1 MVVIKRA
8 VALLLMT
15 ILIAINA
22 TVAYATEPEDTDVV
36 AGEASAGA
44 GSSIEE
50 KAEKKKDDEPVTESS
65 SMSAS
70 DGASV
75 QANAASTSDT
85 SDSGNAAS
93 TGDTLDSSA
102 AASTGDSA
110 LDDIVT
116 IDQELLLQ
124 YQGGQDQNLVLPSFA
139 RKGMGYSAPVQMP
152 YNADFY
158 IREGRV
164 GADIPSEPQNYSYT
178 EYSAAIYVENAL
190 LPNKLELIG
199 QGAFD
204 GNQSNLRDDG
214 FTANNDVSNALFN
227 VPSAEQIKAV
237 VSSFDPE
244 KHYVVWYAVKNP
256 FGMIHVDGVI
266 RQKEIIEEVPEV
278 EYTTGDPERDA
289 YLDKIEAGITVVNI
303 MPLYL
308 DNEGR
313 SLDEIEYDGQEH
325 IVGGFEIIVVDKSKN
340 PLAAFWYNLKGELFD
355 QVVYADDGTGTLFTY
370 LGEIFSVNITSQY
383 AAVVDSIPDP
393 AFYCGD
399 TYVPY
404 DDIKVTDARGK
415 ELNSNI
421 IPAPGD
427 VQGPG
432 SGLSIPLKKRN
443 IEITAGTTVKN
454 YDGSTITN
462 DTYKITAGSLVEGH
476 KIQSITIVGSQTAIG
491 HSPNQITGYEI
502 VDENGRSVT
511 YYYNVTTVDGTLWAV
526 DGSKKKDSEKSLD
539 RYTSTDPSDDTVS
552 RYVPNTT
559 NTAKKSTTEII
570 NGRVARAR
578 VTHADGSVTYINVP
592 FETSYGNDL
601 SDNQPQVLG
610 ARRGATDDPTS
621 DMINRIMVILLL
633 MGVVIWSLQKNNN
646 SSAIG

>member
-1 MVVIKRA
+1 MVRIKRA
-8 VALLLMT
+8 LSLLLIT
-15 ILIAINA
+15 ILIAMNA

-36 AGEASAGA
+36 ASEASAGA

-50 KAEKKKDDEPVTESS
+50 KAEKKKDDEPVTESI

-93 TGDTLDSSA
+93 TGDTSDSSA

-124 YQGGQDQNLVLPSFA
+124 SQGGQDQNLVLPSFA

-256 FGMIHVDGVI
+256 SGMIHVDGVI

-325 IVGGFEIIVVDKSKN
+325 IVGGFEIIVVDKSRN

-355 QVVYADDGTGTLFTY
+355 QVVYADDGDGTLFTY
-370 LGEIFSVNITSQY
+370 LGETFFVNITSHRST
-383 AAVVDSIPDP
+383 VVDFLPDP
-393 AFYCGD
+393 SFYCGD
-399 TYVPY
+399 KLVPY
-404 DDIKVTDARGK
+404 NQIKVTDARGK

-421 IPAPGD
+421 VPAPSE

-432 SGLSIPLKKRN
+432 SSPKISLKKRD
-443 IEITAGTTVKN
+443 IELTAGTTVKN
-454 YDGSTITN
+454 YDGSTIIN
-462 DTYKITAGSLVEGH
+462 DKFEITGGSLVEGH
-476 KIQSITIVGSQTAIG
+476 RIKSVTIVGSQTAIG

-502 VDENGRSVT
+502 VDEKGRSVN

-526 DGSKKKDSEKSLD
+526 DGSKNKDSEDNSD
-539 RYTSTDPSDDTVS
+539 RYTSTGDGNNANG
-552 RYVPNTT
+552 RYIPNTAT
-559 NTAKKSTTEII
+559 TAKKSTTEII
-570 NGRVARAR
+570 NGRVARAKI
-578 VTHADGSVTYINVP
+578 THADGSVTYINVP

-621 DMINRIMVILLL
+621 DMNIRVLIILLL